1 MLDDVK
7 KIWRTFTGQHLP
19 SASSINNDP
28 DHIFKLPEVDDND
41 MKLPVVWLVV
51 IGMAV
56 AGFFLNIFMR
66 GGMVVWPFIFAVAV
80 LLIVND
86 ASDRNGVGI
95 PPLQAYGLFFGIIVA
110 LILFVAL
117 VSTINPWVVVAL
129 TIAAA
134 IFVARDWVK
143 RKSKDR
149 EYARRRA
156 AGVCV
161 RCCTPVGKALDEEC
175 SNCGLPV
182 HMERINLARLAKAI
196 GMKGGNINPRATLLG
211 KKPGKIDQT
220 AAKLAR
226 RREAR
231 FAPAAKFGGKR
242 K

>member
-1 MLDDVK
+1 
-7 KIWRTFTGQHLP
+7 
-19 SASSINNDP
+19 
-28 DHIFKLPEVDDND
+28 
-41 MKLPVVWLVV
+41 
-51 IGMAV
+51 
-56 AGFFLNIFMR
+56 
-66 GGMVVWPFIFAVAV
+66 V
-80 LLIVND
+80 LLVVND

-95 PPLQAYGLFFGIIVA
+95 PPLQAYGLFFGIIVVFF
-110 LILFVAL
+110 LFIAL
-117 VSTINPWVVVAL
+117 VSTINPWVVIGLV
-129 TIAAA
+129 IAGA
-134 IFVARDWVK
+134 IFIALDWVK

-149 EYARRRA
+149 EYAKRRA

-175 SNCGLPV
+175 SNCGMPV
-182 HMERINLARLAKAI
+182 HMERITLARLAKAI
-196 GMKGGNINPRATLLG
+196 GMKGGTINPRQTLLG